1 MENQKLKYELIG
13 DDMQMVEIELAPKE
27 TVIAGIGAMNWMEEG
42 ISFDTSLSDGSEPE
56 KGFFE
61 RLFDA
66 GKRVLVGESA
76 FINHMTNMSDKNRKI
91 GFGAPYP
98 GKIIPIDL
106 EAFSGKM
113 YCLRDVFL
121 CASLGTKIS
130 VKVNHKM
137 GFGFFGTQGYVVQEL
152 EGDGMAFLH
161 TGGTVVKKVLGEE
174 TLRISGGCLVAY
186 SQGIECSVERIKG
199 FENMFFGGQGSFITA
214 LSGTGVVYLQS
225 LPFSKLA
232 NRVISRMPKEPR
244 TKERRTFSDDR
255 FSSK

>member
-1 MENQKLKYELIG
+1 MSTQKLKYELIG
-13 DDMQMVEIELAPKE
+13 NDMQVVEIALAPQE
-27 TVIAGIGAMNWMEEG
+27 TVIAGTGALNWMEEG
-42 ISFDTSLSDGSEPE
+42 ISFDTSLSDGAAPE
-56 KGFFE
+56 KNFFE

-76 FINHMTNMSDKNRKI
+76 FINHMTNTSSEPRKI

-98 GKIIPIDL
+98 GKVIPIDL
-106 EAFSGKM
+106 EAFSGKV

-130 VKVNHKM
+130 VKFNHNM
-137 GFGFFGTQGYVVQEL
+137 GFGFFGAEGYIVQEL
-152 EGDGMAFLH
+152 AGDGLAFLH

-174 TLRISGGCLVAY
+174 TIRISSGCLVAY

-199 FENMFFGGQGSFITA
+199 LENMFFGGQGSFITS

-232 NRVISRMPKEPR
+232 NRVISRIPSDSSPKER
-244 TKERRTFSDDR
+244 KN
-255 FSSK
+255 

>member
-1 MENQKLKYELIG
+1 MSTQKLKYELIG
-13 DDMQMVEIELAPKE
+13 DDMQVVEVELAPKE
-27 TVIAGIGAMNWMEEG
+27 TVIAGIGALNWMEEG
-42 ISFDTSLSDGSEPE
+42 ISFDTSLSDGSAPE
-56 KGFFE
+56 KNFFE

-76 FINHMTNMSDKNRKI
+76 FINHMTNMGNTPRKI

-98 GKIIPIDL
+98 GKVIPIDL
-106 EAFSGKM
+106 EAFSGKI

-130 VKVNHKM
+130 VKLNQKM
-137 GFGFFGTQGYVVQEL
+137 GFGFFGAQGYVVQQL

-199 FENMFFGGQGSFITA
+199 LENMFFGGQGSFITV

-232 NRVISRMPKEPR
+232 NRIISRIPVESRPKDR
-244 TKERRTFSDDR
+244 KSFSDD
-255 FSSK
+255 